1 MSRHL
6 SPQHGQR
13 IPCFD
18 SCQLSTTCDIKL
30 QAPTLAI
37 KFDSENVTI
46 KKTSPF
52 FKLPWRPNPSL
63 EGEKKVRGILFTSS
77 IKPPLREFYEVT

>member
-1 MSRHL
+1 MGRHL
-6 SPQHGQR
+6 SPQHGHVIPCQR

-18 SCQLSTTCDIKL
+18 SFQLTTTCDIKL

-46 KKTSPF
+46 KKTSLF
-52 FKLPWRPNPSL
+52 FKLCRDYSGSL
-63 EGEKKVRGILFTSS
+63 KTSNVS
-77 IKPPLREFYEVT
+77 